1 MLVRI
6 YRMIP
11 LLIVLAVVTGI
22 VYAVASLKYTPPRAK
37 EIVIRFLTWVNII
50 LTAFF
55 GLAALYALFE
65 KNDMV
70 MELFACFA
78 VVTVLGLII
87 TRICNAVF
95 LKHNPAYRHRRT
107 SKGNVAAFPGRGRR
121 SGMDGVSD
129 EEPSPTDFPGSGKAG
144 GNPYSTGGG
153 FSGNPFS
160 GQGGPGGG
168 YRGPG
173 GFRPGMGLDPQKIF
187 EILQILMRP
196 RR

>member
-11 LLIVLAVVTGI
+11 LLVVLAIVTGI
-22 VYAVASLKYTPPRAK
+22 VYGVAYLKYTPPRAK
-37 EIVIRFLTWVNII
+37 EIVLKFLTWVNLI
-50 LTAFF
+50 LTVIF
-55 GLAALYALFE
+55 GLAALYAVFE
-65 KNDMV
+65 KNTMV

-78 VVTVLGLII
+78 VVTILGLII

-121 SGMDGVSD
+121 AGMDDASD
-129 EEPSPTDFPGSGKAG
+129 PEPSPTDFPGSDSGK
-144 GNPYSTGGG
+144 
-153 FSGNPFS
+153 GNPFS
-160 GQGGPGGG
+160 GQGGFGGNPFTGQGAGGG

-173 GFRPGMGLDPQKIF
+173 FGPRIDPQKLM